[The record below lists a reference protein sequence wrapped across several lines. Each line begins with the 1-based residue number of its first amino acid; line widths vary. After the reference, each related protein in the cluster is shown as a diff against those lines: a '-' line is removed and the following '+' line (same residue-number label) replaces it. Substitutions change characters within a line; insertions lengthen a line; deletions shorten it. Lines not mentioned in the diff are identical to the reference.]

1 MRRLELRHIYALQL
15 LLKRASLVGNQICGW
30 MDENNPL
37 GDFGEHLVDV
47 YVNSLVVGWIGYG

>member
-30 MDENNPL
+30 MDKDDAF
-37 GDFGEHLVDV
+37 GDVREHLVDV